1 MKLVQ
6 ISQNTDEWL
15 EFRKGKITGSKLK
28 DVVSLKGK
36 NKIGYYQLIADRL
49 AVEPDLEDPRERG
62 HRLEEEAIE
71 RFSKEL
77 GKVDIELGLTC
88 VSDFNPNIMVSP
100 DGLIKKDGVYHEAVE
115 IKCLG
120 DARHIEAVLSDTYPS
135 DYHFQILQYFI
146 VIETLQKL
154 NLVFYTDRIPSADY
168 KVFEITRNELLDSI
182 EFYKEMEEKYLR
194 EIDEIVTKLAF

>member
-1 MKLVQ
+1 MKLIQ

-28 DVVSLKGK
+28 DIVSLRGK

-49 AVEPDLEDPRERG
+49 AIEPDLEDPRERG

-71 RFSKEL
+71 RFSKES
-77 GKVDIELGLTC
+77 KKEVEIGLTC

-100 DGLIKKDGVYHEAVE
+100 DGLIGKDDIYHEAVE
-115 IKCLG
+115 IKCLS
-120 DARHIEAVLSDTYPS
+120 DARHIEAVLSETYP
-135 DYHFQILQYFI
+135 DAYHFQILQYFI

-154 NLVFYTDRIPSADY
+154 SLVFYTDRIPSADY
-168 KVFEITRNELLDSI
+168 KVFEVTREELLPLI
-182 EFYKEMEEKYLR
+182 ETYKEMEEKYLR